1 MMWQLLDALGIFA
14 DFACVFVVDMHWRV
28 ILGSAAVPSL
38 ILLFIVFL
46 CPESPRLLI
55 RRSEY
60 KKAFLSLRQLRG
72 SDILTCRDL
81 CYIHIHLQYES
92 QQRQQQRLQDN
103 AWLERN
109 IYQETEL
116 ATMRFL
122 HRLKALWSNPRNRR
136 ACLAAFIVMASQ
148 QLCGV
153 SYPEIVV

>member
-1 MMWQLLDALGIFA
+1 
-14 DFACVFVVDMHWRV
+14 
-28 ILGSAAVPSL
+28 
-38 ILLFIVFL
+38 
-46 CPESPRLLI
+46 
-55 RRSEY
+55 
-60 KKAFLSLRQLRG
+60 
-72 SDILTCRDL
+72 L
-81 CYIHIHLQYES
+81 CYIHIHLEYES

-122 HRLKALWSNPRNRR
+122 HRLKALWSKPRNRR

-153 SYPEIVV
+153 SYPEICLGRDSLYSHLRPMYSTRILFICPLQGCKPG